1 MQHKTVFHSTIALFI
16 CATLAACGGNTPVPA
31 AETPVAADADVVTLT
46 AAQLANTPLKTGE
59 VSEQNIG
66 GMLKLSGQVDVPPQ
80 NLISVSTPLGGY
92 LKSTTMMPGTL
103 VRKGQLLAVME
114 DPQFIQL
121 QQDYLTAMNK
131 LHYAEKEFQR
141 QKELNSSKA
150 SSDKVLQQ
158 AESEYRTVSIAT
170 KALAARLE
178 LIGIRADRLTENNIS
193 RTVNIYSPINGYI
206 NKVNVN
212 IGKYVTPS
220 DVIFDLVNPE
230 DIHLNLTVYE
240 KDLGK
245 LSIGQHATV
254 YTNARPDRQYDTK
267 IILISHS
274 LNENRSAEVHCHF
287 EQYDKSLVPGMY
299 MNAEI
304 RMNDSREKVL
314 PDEAF
319 VNFGNQDYVF
329 VQEGPQTFRML
340 GVQKGQAGDGVTVVV
355 SPDLSGKKVVLTG
368 AYALLMQLKNTGE

>member
-1 MQHKTVFHSTIALFI
+1 MKRTIIFHI
-16 CATLAACGGNTPVPA
+16 CVLLCACNSKAPQEAEKEPA
-31 AETPVAADADVVTLT
+31 ATETGLVQLT
-46 AAQLANTPLKTGE
+46 PEQLKNIDLETGRLTE
-59 VSEQNIG
+59 ESISSILRV
-66 GMLKLSGQVDVPPQ
+66 SGQVDVPPQ
-80 NLISVSTPLGGY
+80 NLVSVSTPLGGY
-92 LKSTTMMPGTL
+92 LKSTGMMPGTH
-103 VRKGQLLAVME
+103 VRKGQLIAVME

-121 QQDYLTAMNK
+121 QQEYLSAKNRLAYAM
-131 LHYAEKEFQR
+131 KEYER
-141 QKELNSSKA
+141 QQSLNSSKA

-158 AESEYRTVSIAT
+158 AESEYRDVSIAT
-170 KALAARLE
+170 KALAAKLA
-178 LIGIRADRLTENNIS
+178 LIGINADRLTENNIS
-193 RTVNIYSPINGYI
+193 RTINIYSPINGYI

-220 DVIFDLVNPE
+220 DVIFELVNPE

-254 YTNARPDRQYDTK
+254 FTNAKPNQKYDTR

-287 EQYDKSLVPGMY
+287 EKYDKGLVPGMY

-304 RMNDSREKVL
+304 RLNDSREKVL
-314 PDEAF
+314 PDEAI
-319 VNFGNQDYVF
+319 VNFENRDYVF
-329 VQEGPQTFRML
+329 VEEGERVFRMTP
-340 GVQKGQAGDGVTVVV
+340 VEKGQVNDGKTVII
-355 SPDLSGKKVVLTG
+355 SGGLEGRKVVISG